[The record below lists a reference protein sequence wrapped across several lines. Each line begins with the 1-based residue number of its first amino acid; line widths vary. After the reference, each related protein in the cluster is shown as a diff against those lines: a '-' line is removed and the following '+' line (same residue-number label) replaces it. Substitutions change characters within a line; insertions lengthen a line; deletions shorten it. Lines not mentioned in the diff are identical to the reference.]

1 MLIAIH
7 IARRNALF
15 IILIY
20 MNKEIALKWLK
31 QAQHD
36 LDIAQKNIS
45 IGGFDTAAFL
55 SHQSVEKLLKAIFA
69 LEGKKIPKI
78 HYIEELGK
86 KLQVSNQILDLLIDL
101 TIDYIFSRY
110 PDVSE
115 KVPYEMYTENIA
127 MSKLEKAKSIFTQL
141 KDRYEDLLKNET

>member
-20 MNKEIALKWLK
+20 MNKEISLKWLK

-69 LEGKKIPKI
+69 LEGKKITG
-78 HYIEELGK
+78 IE
-86 KLQVSNQILDLLIDL
+86 SNFRSTHRFNYRL
-101 TIDYIFSRY
+101 YFFSL
-110 PDVSE
+110 S
-115 KVPYEMYTENIA
+115 
-127 MSKLEKAKSIFTQL
+127 
-141 KDRYEDLLKNET
+141 